1 MEEQSQA
8 IYTETIHLFLSV
20 YRYVRT
26 SGRRMHDE
34 GIGGRKVATLRYLAE
49 AGPLTVGQ
57 IRDYLYLS
65 DSSTS
70 ELIAR
75 LEEKGYVRRHRS
87 AHDNRVV
94 IVSLT
99 QAGAQVI
106 EGKPLSGM
114 PLLRERL
121 KGLPAEHLARIRDAM
136 YDIVRL
142 LEIQDDR

>member
-1 MEEQSQA
+1 MGEPTQTT
-8 IYTETIHLFLSV
+8 YTETIHLFLSI

-26 SGRRMHDE
+26 SGRRMHEE
-34 GIGGRKVATLRYLAE
+34 GIGGRKVATLRYLQE

-70 ELIAR
+70 EMIAR
-75 LEEKGYVRRHRS
+75 LEDKGYVQRRRS
-87 AHDNRVV
+87 LEDHRVV

-99 QAGAQVI
+99 AAGAEVI
-106 EGKPLSGM
+106 AGKPLTGM

-121 KGLPAEHLARIRDAM
+121 KGLSAERLAPIRDALRE
-136 YDIVRL
+136 IARL
-142 LEIQDDR
+142 LETEDDC

>member
-1 MEEQSQA
+1 MGEPSQVT
-8 IYTETIHLFLSV
+8 YTETVHLFLSL

-26 SGRRMHDE
+26 SGRRMHEE
-34 GIGGRKVATLRYLAE
+34 GIGGRKVATLRYLQE

-57 IRDYLYLS
+57 IRGYLYLS

-75 LEEKGYVRRHRS
+75 LAEKGYVQRRRS
-87 AHDNRVV
+87 PQDNRVV

-99 QAGAQVI
+99 EAGAEVI
-106 EGKPLSGM
+106 AGKPLAGM

-121 KGLPAEHLARIRDAM
+121 KDLPPERLALIRDAL
-136 YDIVRL
+136 YELTRL
-142 LEIQDDR
+142 LEIEDE

>member
-1 MEEQSQA
+1 MEEPSQA
-8 IYTETIHLFLSV
+8 LYTETIHLFLSI

-26 SGRRMHDE
+26 SGRQMHKE
-34 GIGGRKVATLRYLAE
+34 GICGRKVATLRYLEE

-70 ELIAR
+70 EMIAR
-75 LEEKGYVRRHRS
+75 LAEKGYVQRRRS
-87 AHDNRVV
+87 TADNRVV

-99 QAGAQVI
+99 EAGAEVI
-106 EGKPLSGM
+106 AGKPLTGM

-121 KGLPAEHLARIRDAM
+121 KGLPAEHLAQIRNALREL
-136 YDIVRL
+136 VRL
-142 LEIQDDR
+142 LEIEDDC

>member
-1 MEEQSQA
+1 MGEPSRET
-8 IYTETIHLFLSV
+8 YTETIHLFLSI

-26 SGRRMHDE
+26 SGRRMHEE
-34 GIGGRKVATLRYLAE
+34 GIGGRKVATLRYLQE

-70 ELIAR
+70 EMIAR
-75 LEEKGYVRRHRS
+75 LADKGYVQRRRS
-87 AHDNRVV
+87 PQDNRVV

-99 QAGAQVI
+99 EAGAGVI
-106 EGKPLSGM
+106 AGKPLTGM

-121 KGLPAEHLARIRDAM
+121 KGLAPERLAPINDALRELA
-136 YDIVRL
+136 RL
-142 LEIQDDR
+142 LEIEDDR